1 MSEWALVNL
10 LRHGERSQDKS
21 NIHLTPEGGDRAQYI
36 ARCAA
41 ADTPSLAFPLGPPT
55 KLVASFRSNSVRPFE
70 TLKPL
75 GQKLNLP
82 IENTIVFNDMAG
94 FHRYV
99 QENLQAGETLLAAWQ
114 HWFVPFLAKSLDP
127 NGLVRSTFPTEC
139 KFTEWTEPGYTNG
152 ACYDLI
158 SQLQLYRSNASH
170 PWRLQAYSQM
180 HMGFG
185 GNANSS
191 CASAFL
197 PYSNPTGWKLATAPK
212 KGLWTS
218 HVQNTIEILSAILI
232 VLAVLLGLKQTL
244 AFQSSNVARGSG
256 LPTLLRNSCDGSYKE
271 PLLASDIHHEAPRR
285 QSSYQILVLTVF
297 GILLMIASL
306 MTSEVSNTMMS
317 LSLYLT
323 HALPMAFLFN
333 FCAGGFSGALAKKIS
348 APIERVKLLIQTQDR
363 IPSIASGEVP
373 RYAGIIDCAVR
384 VYQEQGLKA
393 FWRGNLPNVLRYF
406 PVAAFNFAFKDAIE
420 GCFPKYDPKTQ
431 FLQLLLVNLASG
443 GIAGAGSLTIVYPLD
458 YARTRLAGD
467 IGKDSSKD
475 LPQKIQESSQA
486 RQFAGL
492 GDCLLKTVRSQG
504 FFALYSGYAVSVIGI
519 IAYRAPYFGLYDTFN
534 AFNPWDTASSSWR
547 VYICGLAASFVL
559 AQITS
564 AIAAFVS
571 YPLDT
576 VRRRLQMEADMP
588 VESRKYKGAFHCLE
602 ALVEAEGLGGLY
614 KGFLA
619 NLLRGAGTAFMLVL
633 FQQITGMAG
642 TA

>member
-1 MSEWALVNL
+1 MANF
-10 LRHGERSQDKS
+10 HG
-21 NIHLTPEGGDRAQYI
+21 
-36 ARCAA
+36 
-41 ADTPSLAFPLGPPT
+41 
-55 KLVASFRSNSVRPFE
+55 
-70 TLKPL
+70 
-75 GQKLNLP
+75 
-82 IENTIVFNDMAG
+82 
-94 FHRYV
+94 YV
-99 QENLQAGETLLAAWQ
+99 QENLQAGETLVAAWQ
-114 HWFVPFLAKSLDP
+114 HWFLPFLAKTFDS
-127 NGLVRSTFPTEC
+127 NGLVQSTFPTEC
-139 KFTEWTEPGYTNG
+139 NFTEWSEPEYTGG

-158 SQLQLYRSNASH
+158 SQLQLYRFDASH
-170 PWRLQAYSQM
+170 PWRLQAYSHM

-185 GNANSS
+185 GHANSS

-197 PYSNPTGWKLATAPK
+197 PYSNPTGWKLAAAP
-212 KGLWTS
+212 LQPSERSWPS
-218 HVQNTIEILSAILI
+218 HLQNAIEILFAMLI
-232 VLAVLLGLKQTL
+232 VGAVLFGLKPTLTSGGSKWARSSRLPVLLG
-244 AFQSSNVARGSG
+244 SSRDRG
-256 LPTLLRNSCDGSYKE
+256 YKE
-271 PLLASDIHHEAPRR
+271 ALLATDTYDIEAPTS
-285 QSSYQILVLTVF
+285 QSSYPFLLLALLGMITVSIF
-297 GILLMIASL
+297 CV
-306 MTSEVSNTMMS
+306 TPEVSNIMMS
-317 LSLYLT
+317 LSSYLT
-323 HALPMAFLFN
+323 HMLPMAFLFN
-333 FCAGGFSGALAKKIS
+333 FCAGGFSGALAKTVS

-384 VYQEQGLKA
+384 VYREQGLQS

-406 PVAAFNFAFKDAIE
+406 PVAAFNFAFKDAIQ

-475 LPQKIQESSQA
+475 LPQTVQEASNT

-492 GDCLLKTVRSQG
+492 GDCLTKTICSQG

-534 AFNPWDTASSSWR
+534 AFNPWDTASSSWS
-547 VYICGLAASFVL
+547 VYLCGIATSFVL

-588 VESRKYKGAFHCLE
+588 VELRMYKGAFHCLN
-602 ALVEAEGLGGLY
+602 AIAKAEGLGGLY
-614 KGFLA
+614 KGFVA
-619 NLLRGAGTAFMLVL
+619 NLFRGAGTAFMLVL